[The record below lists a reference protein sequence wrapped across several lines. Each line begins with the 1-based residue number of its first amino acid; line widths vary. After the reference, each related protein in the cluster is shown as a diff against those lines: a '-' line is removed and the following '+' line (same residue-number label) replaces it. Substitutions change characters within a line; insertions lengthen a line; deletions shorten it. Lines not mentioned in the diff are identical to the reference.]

1 MGRMIEGSVDG
12 YTGPVST
19 AAEAP
24 EERGDPG
31 PTTSTDE
38 HGAGARVR
46 DAVAD
51 LLGHDELRPGQAE
64 AAAAVL
70 EGRDTLAVMPTGSGK
85 SAVYQVVAALIAGP
99 TVVVSPLLALQKDQV
114 EAIAETD
121 VGLAAAANSTVS
133 ERDRRWMFDA
143 LASGG
148 LEFLFVSPEQ
158 LSREDTLAA
167 LGAAE
172 PSLFV
177 VDEAHCI
184 SEWGHDFRTDYLRL
198 GAAADAIG
206 RPPVLALTAT
216 ASPVVRDEIVERLRL
231 RDPAVVVRGFDRPN
245 LRIEVET
252 HQRERDKLDSLV
264 GHVGRLDGAGI
275 VYVATRR
282 EAEEVAAALAEE
294 TGRRVGH
301 YHGGMRAADRRAA
314 QDAFMEGALDVV
326 VATTAFGMG
335 IDKPDVRYVLHF
347 DVPESVDAWY
357 QEVGR
362 AGRDGEPALTVLLW
376 RPEDLGLRRFFAGG
390 GTVGRDELERVAAL
404 VALAGEPVSTAE
416 LAEEAGLGPTRLA
429 MVLARLEQ
437 VGAVS
442 VTAAGEVAAVP
453 GGPDPAAAAEEADDS
468 QEARQQVERSRL
480 DMVRAFAETRSC
492 RRRFVLTYF
501 GEDAPERCGRCDTC
515 DRERTVDDVGADR
528 WPAQSRVAHRQWGE
542 GLVLRHEGDAMVVLF
557 DDAGYRTLSV
567 ELVEEGQ
574 LLERLA

>member
-1 MGRMIEGSVDG
+1 MIEASVDG
-12 YTGPVST
+12 YTGPMST
-19 AAEAP
+19 AAAAFEGP
-24 EERGDPG
+24 DDDPSD
-31 PTTSTDE
+31 TSRTGRE
-38 HGAGARVR
+38 GSTERVR
-46 DAVAD
+46 DAVAE

-70 EGRDTLAVMPTGSGK
+70 AGRDTLAVMPTGSGK
-85 SAVYQVVAALIAGP
+85 SAVYQVVAALLDGP

-114 EAIAETD
+114 EAIAGSD

-133 ERDRRWMFDA
+133 EGARRWMFEE

-148 LEFLFVSPEQ
+148 LEFLFLSPEQ
-158 LSREDTLAA
+158 LSKEDTVERLAA
-167 LGAAE
+167 AQ

-198 GAAADAIG
+198 GAAADAVG
-206 RPPVLALTAT
+206 RPPILALTAT

-231 RDPAVVVRGFDRPN
+231 VDPVVVVQGFDRPN

-252 HQRERDKLDSLV
+252 HHRPQDKLEALV
-264 GHVGRLDGAGI
+264 DHVGRLEGTGI

-282 EAEEVAAALAEE
+282 QAEEVAATLAER
-294 TGRRVGH
+294 TGRVVGH

-314 QDAFMEGALDVV
+314 QDAFMDGELDVV

-335 IDKPDVRYVLHF
+335 IDKADVRFVVHF
-347 DVPESVDAWY
+347 DVPESVDSWY

-362 AGRDGEPALTVLLW
+362 AGRDGEPALALLLW

-390 GTVGRDELERVAAL
+390 GTVGRDELERVAEL
-404 VALAGEPVSTAE
+404 VAAADEPLSLAE
-416 LAEEAGLGPTRLA
+416 LAEEAGLGQTRAA
-429 MVLARLEQ
+429 MVVARLED
-437 VGAVS
+437 VGAVTM
-442 VTAAGEVAAVP
+442 TAAGEVAGVP
-453 GGPDPAAAAEEADDS
+453 GGPAPTAAAEDADES
-468 QEARQQVERSRL
+468 QESRQQVERSRL

-501 GEDAPERCGRCDTC
+501 GEDAPERCGSCDTC
-515 DRERTVDDVGADR
+515 DRDRTVDDVGAER
-528 WPAQSRVAHRQWGE
+528 WPAQSRVSHRQWGE
-542 GLVLRHEGDAMVVLF
+542 GLVLRHEGDAMVILF

-567 ELVEEGQ
+567 ELVEQGE
-574 LLERLA
+574 LLQRVS

>member
-1 MGRMIEGSVDG
+1 MIEASVDG
-12 YTGPVST
+12 YTGPMST
-19 AAEAP
+19 AAAVFEDP
-24 EERGDPG
+24 DDDGSDTPGTGEEG
-31 PTTSTDE
+31 STE
-38 HGAGARVR
+38 RVR
-46 DAVAD
+46 DAVAE

-70 EGRDTLAVMPTGSGK
+70 AGRDTLAVMPTGSGK
-85 SAVYQVVAALIAGP
+85 SAVYQVVAALLDGP

-114 EAIAETD
+114 EAIAGSD

-133 ERDRRWMFDA
+133 EGARQWMFEA

-148 LEFLFVSPEQ
+148 LEFLFLSPEQ
-158 LSREDTLAA
+158 LSREHTVERLA
-167 LGAAE
+167 AAE

-198 GAAADAIG
+198 GAAADAVG
-206 RPPVLALTAT
+206 RPPILALTAT

-231 RDPAVVVRGFDRPN
+231 VDPVVVVQGFDRPN

-252 HQRERDKLDSLV
+252 HHRPQDKLEALV
-264 GHVGRLDGAGI
+264 DRVGPLSGTGI

-282 EAEEVAAALAEE
+282 EAEEVAATLAER
-294 TGRRVGH
+294 TGRAVGH

-314 QDAFMEGALDVV
+314 QDAFMDGELDVV

-335 IDKPDVRYVLHF
+335 IDKADVRFVVHF
-347 DVPESVDAWY
+347 DVPESVDSWY

-362 AGRDGEPALTVLLW
+362 AGRDGEPALALLLW

-390 GTVGRDELERVAAL
+390 GTVGRDELERVAEL
-404 VALAGEPVSTAE
+404 VAAVDEPLPLAE
-416 LAEEAGLGPTRLA
+416 LADEAGLGPTRAA
-429 MVLARLEQ
+429 MVVARLED
-437 VGAVS
+437 VGAVTM
-442 VTAAGEVAAVP
+442 TAAGEVAAVP
-453 GGPDPAAAAEEADDS
+453 DGPSPAAAAEEADEG
-468 QEARQQVERSRL
+468 QESRQQVERSRL

-501 GEDAPERCGRCDTC
+501 GEDAPERCGHCDTC
-515 DRERTVDDVGADR
+515 DRDRTVDDVGAER
-528 WPAQSRVAHRQWGE
+528 WPVQSRVSHRKWGE

-567 ELVEEGQ
+567 DLVEQGE
-574 LLERLA
+574 LLQRVS